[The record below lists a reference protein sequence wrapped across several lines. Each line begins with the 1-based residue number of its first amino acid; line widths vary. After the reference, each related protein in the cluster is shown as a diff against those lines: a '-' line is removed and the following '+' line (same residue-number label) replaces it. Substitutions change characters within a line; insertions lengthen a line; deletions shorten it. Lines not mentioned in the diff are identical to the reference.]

1 MKYLIYAFSLFLF
14 CLVASCGTTEI
25 KTIRTASV
33 EMIEEYPMEGSNTLT
48 GIWKVDLNG
57 INIEDIKS
65 AKVTAITLKM
75 QEPSTSDL
83 LAEITMQLAAT
94 GSDMQRVGILNPVP
108 VEKKELYFTIAAEQE
123 NLLDLLMQEEITF
136 VADVNLQEDL
146 VAALSVT
153 TEIEI
158 ELEVKQ

>member
-1 MKYLIYAFSLFLF
+1 
-14 CLVASCGTTEI
+14 
-25 KTIRTASV
+25 
-33 EMIEEYPMEGSNTLT
+33 MIEEYPMEGSNTLT

>member
-1 MKYLIYAFSLFLF
+1 MKYLIFASSFVLF

-48 GIWKVDLNG
+48 GIWKVDLKG
-57 INIEDIKS
+57 INVEDIKS

-75 QEPSTSDL
+75 WEPSTSDL

-108 VEKKELYFTIAAEQE
+108 VEKKELDFTIAAEQE
-123 NLLDLLMQEEITF
+123 NLVDLLKQSEITF
-136 VADVNLQEDL
+136 VADVNLKADL
-146 VAALSVT
+146 VGALSVT